1 MKLIGVSR
9 YGINRMRRKV
19 EPVHSHNNQY
29 QMPSSSV
36 RYDRIGVP
44 RSQ

>member
-9 YGINRMRRKV
+9 YGIDRMRRKV
-19 EPVHSHNNQY
+19 EPVNSYNNQ
-29 QMPSSSV
+29 MSSGSV